1 MIKTLENILPHGVII
16 IILIE
21 LIQWRSWTIANE
33 TAESPI
39 SRVDN
44 NRPNTGFSI
53 ISFHKKYNVNMNAM
67 LNNYADIVYFTL
79 KEKYK
84 WGALEKVNWNYY
96 DSSAQTSEHTDETN
110 EYVSAVYS
118 LHTNDGGT
126 EVKGRFYPS
135 VEGQAIIFDSDI
147 SHRGI
152 PPKQD
157 RHRFNLALVIRR

>member
-1 MIKTLENILPHGVII
+1 MIKTLDNILPHGVNR
-16 IILIE
+16 IILNE

-39 SRVDN
+39 SLVDN

-96 DSSAQTSEHTDETN
+96 DSCDKTSEHTDETN

>member
-1 MIKTLENILPHGVII
+1 MIKILDNILPQGVNR
-16 IILIE
+16 IILNE

-39 SRVDN
+39 SLVDN

-53 ISFHKKYNVNMNAM
+53 ISFHKKYNVNMNTM

-96 DSSAQTSEHTDETN
+96 DSSAKTSEHQDEMK
-110 EYVSAVYS
+110 SQS
-118 LHTNDGGT
+118 
-126 EVKGRFYPS
+126 S
-135 VEGQAIIFDSDI
+135 
-147 SHRGI
+147 
-152 PPKQD
+152 
-157 RHRFNLALVIRR
+157 

>member
-1 MIKTLENILPHGVII
+1 MIKTLDNILPHGVNR
-16 IILIE
+16 IILNE

-39 SRVDN
+39 SLVDN
-44 NRPNTGFSI
+44 NRHNTGFSI

>member
-1 MIKTLENILPHGVII
+1 MIKILDNILPQGVNR
-16 IILIE
+16 IILNE

-39 SRVDN
+39 SLVDN

-53 ISFHKKYNVNMNAM
+53 ISFHKKYNVNMNTM

-96 DSSAQTSEHTDETN
+96 DSSAKTSEHQDESKDF
-110 EYVSAVYS
+110 VSAVYS
-118 LHTNDGGT
+118 LHTCDGGT
-126 EVKGRFYPS
+126 EVKGKFYPS
-135 VEGQAIIFDSDI
+135 IEGQAIIFDSDVF
-147 SHRGI
+147 HRGI
-152 PPKQD
+152 PPKED
-157 RHRFNLALVIRR
+157 NHRFNLALVIRR